1 MSQIIQKAKSSMLQI
16 LACPSREASGS
27 LGLSALVITI
37 SLESVHLESEIGDKA
52 KYVHAGWA
60 SAICE

>member
-37 SLESVHLESEIGDKA
+37 SLESVHVESEIGDKA
-52 KYVHAGWA
+52 K
-60 SAICE
+60 